1 MRHIYG
7 GLRVATVFIA
17 VALLVACGGGD
28 ATAPR
33 QAPLPV
39 DTIPASV
46 VGAWAA
52 HRIDDRALPALV
64 KSGAEP
70 AGWTWAIHVRTDSL
84 LITADGRW
92 VQRVRVDETNSLGET
107 YPQIFLDRGA
117 WTRQGD
123 TLQFVSTFIMNVS
136 FSGHRRAD
144 GVLVVD
150 HDFLHDDDLP
160 VMRQEMRR

>member
-1 MRHIYG
+1 MLNRYR

-17 VALLVACGGGD
+17 VALLVACGGDD

-33 QAPLPV
+33 PAPLPV
-39 DTIPASV
+39 DTISASF
-46 VGAWAA
+46 VGAWGA
-52 HRIDDRALPALV
+52 HRIDDKALPALV
-64 KSGAEP
+64 KSGVEP

-84 LITADGRW
+84 IITADGRW

-107 YPQIFLDRGA
+107 YPQSFPDRGV

-123 TLQFVSTFIMNVS
+123 TLQFVSTFIMNVR
-136 FSGHRRAD
+136 FRGYLRAD

-150 HDFLHDDDLP
+150 HDFLHDDDVP